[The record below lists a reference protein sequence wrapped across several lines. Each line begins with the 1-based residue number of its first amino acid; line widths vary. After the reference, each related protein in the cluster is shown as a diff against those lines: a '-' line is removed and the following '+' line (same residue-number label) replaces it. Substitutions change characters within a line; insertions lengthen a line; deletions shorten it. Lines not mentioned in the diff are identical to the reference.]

1 MTDYTKLPD
10 NVLRLLIT
18 DLKNDLEENDIDIN
32 DAYHAFEGR
41 TLVTIDEVLQYF
53 NIKVSDIE
61 DYSYFIALCMLNDDV
76 SDKNTPIKK
85 PKLNNYE
92 VQHTEDV
99 TVWKTIVYSQTIPS
113 YIPLTRS
120 MLQDL
125 ESENMYEYWDGRVV
139 QEEVND
145 SEITDSTV
153 LDIIKQ

>member
-10 NVLRLLIT
+10 NVLRLIIT
-18 DLKNDLEENDIDIN
+18 NLKNDLEENNIDIS
-32 DAYHAFEGR
+32 DDYHTFE
-41 TLVTIDEVLQYF
+41 TLTLSAIDETLQYF
-53 NIKVSDIE
+53 NIKVSDVE

-92 VQHTEDV
+92 VQHTENV
-99 TVWKTIVYSQTIPS
+99 TVWKTLVYSQTIPS

-125 ESENMYEYWDGRVV
+125 ESESMYEYWDGRIVN
-139 QEEVND
+139 EETND
-145 SEITDSTV
+145 METTDSTV
-153 LDIIKQ
+153 VDIIKK

>member
-1 MTDYTKLPD
+1 MTNYTNLPD
-10 NVLRLLIT
+10 NVLRLIIT
-18 DLKNDLEENDIDIN
+18 NLKNDLDENDIDIS
-32 DAYHAFEGR
+32 DDYHTFETS
-41 TLVTIDEVLQYF
+41 TLTTIDETLQYF
-53 NIKVSDIE
+53 NIKVSDVE

-92 VQHTEDV
+92 VQHSENI
-99 TVWKTIVYSQTIPS
+99 TVWKTLVYSQTIPS

-145 SEITDSTV
+145 SETTDSTV
-153 LDIIKQ
+153 VDIIKQ

>member
-1 MTDYTKLPD
+1 MTNYTNLPD
-10 NVLRLLIT
+10 NVLRLIIT
-18 DLKNDLEENDIDIN
+18 NLKNDLDENDIDIS
-32 DAYHAFEGR
+32 DDYHTFETS
-41 TLVTIDEVLQYF
+41 TLTTIDETLQYF
-53 NIKVSDIE
+53 NIKVSDVE

-92 VQHTEDV
+92 VQHSENI
-99 TVWKTIVYSQTIPS
+99 TVWKTLVYSQTIPS

-125 ESENMYEYWDGRVV
+125 ESENMYEYWDGRIV

-145 SEITDSTV
+145 TETTDSTV
-153 LDIIKQ
+153 VDIIKQ

>member
-1 MTDYTKLPD
+1 MTNYTNLPD
-10 NVLRLLIT
+10 NVLRLIIT
-18 DLKNDLEENDIDIN
+18 NLKNDLDENDIDIS
-32 DAYHAFEGR
+32 DDYHTFETS
-41 TLVTIDEVLQYF
+41 TLTTIDETLQYF
-53 NIKVSDIE
+53 NIKVSDVE

-92 VQHTEDV
+92 VQHSENI
-99 TVWKTIVYSQTIPS
+99 TVWKTLVYSQTIPS

-145 SEITDSTV
+145 TETTDSTV
-153 LDIIKQ
+153 EDIIKQ

>member
-10 NVLRLLIT
+10 NVLRLIIT
-18 DLKNDLEENDIDIN
+18 NLKNDLEENNIDIS
-32 DAYHAFEGR
+32 DDYHTFETS
-41 TLVTIDEVLQYF
+41 TLTTIDETLQYF
-53 NIKVSDIE
+53 NIKVSDVE

-92 VQHTEDV
+92 VQHSENI
-99 TVWKTIVYSQTIPS
+99 TVWKTLVYSQTIPS

-125 ESENMYEYWDGRVV
+125 ESENMYEYWDGRIV

-145 SEITDSTV
+145 TETTDSTV
-153 LDIIKQ
+153 VDIIKQ

>member
-32 DAYHAFEGR
+32 DDYHTFETS
-41 TLVTIDEVLQYF
+41 TLTTIDETLQYF
-53 NIKVSDIE
+53 NIKVSDVE
-61 DYSYFIALCMLNDDV
+61 DYSYFIALCMLNDGV

-99 TVWKTIVYSQTIPS
+99 TVWKTVVYSQTIPS

-125 ESENMYEYWDGRVV
+125 ESESMYEYWDGRVV
-139 QEEVND
+139 REEVND
-145 SEITDSTV
+145 SEVTDSTV

>member
-10 NVLRLLIT
+10 NVLRLIIT
-18 DLKNDLEENDIDIN
+18 NLKNDLEENNIDIS
-32 DAYHAFEGR
+32 DDYHTFER
-41 TLVTIDEVLQYF
+41 LTLSAINETLQYF
-53 NIKVSDIE
+53 NIKVSDVE

-92 VQHTEDV
+92 VQHTENV
-99 TVWKTIVYSQTIPS
+99 TVWKTLVYSQTIPS

-125 ESENMYEYWDGRVV
+125 ESESMYEYWDGRIVN
-139 QEEVND
+139 EETND
-145 SEITDSTV
+145 METTDSTV
-153 LDIIKQ
+153 VDIIKQ